1 MDQEFL
7 KQRIVKVK
15 EQILLLDDAISS
27 IITGAVES
35 YTLDTG
41 ETRQTVTRANL
52 ATYQRQQAELENRLA
67 TLQQRLDGRNT
78 TNMGAAW

>member
-1 MDQEFL
+1 MDREFL
-7 KQRIVKVK
+7 KQRIKKAK
-15 EQILLLDDAISS
+15 EQILLLDDAITM

-52 ATYQRQQAELENRLA
+52 ATYQRQLMEMENRLA